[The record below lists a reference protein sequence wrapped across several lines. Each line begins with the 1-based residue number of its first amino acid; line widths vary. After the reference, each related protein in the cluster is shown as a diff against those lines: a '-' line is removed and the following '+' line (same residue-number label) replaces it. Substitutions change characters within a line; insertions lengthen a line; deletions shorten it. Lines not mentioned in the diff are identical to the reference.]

1 MTIQPVQPPISEA
14 SESPLPPIPV
24 VLSGGASRLYK
35 IVVHAGLLA
44 ELGQAC
50 QSVLPADAR
59 ILLLTDAQVAERYL
73 PAATQALQAA
83 GFEVVPCIIPAGEGS
98 KTLAQAQ
105 TVYELLLQSGFTRKD
120 AIVGL
125 GGGVVGDL
133 SGYCASTYHRGMAL
147 IHVPTTLVAQ
157 VDSAI
162 GGKTAVNFDRV
173 KNIVGTF
180 YQPLAVLSDPT
191 LLESLP
197 PRESAAGMA
206 EVIKYGLIESSCLG
220 AGSAEVW
227 SADGSFFA
235 WLLHHTEQGT
245 LRQHFPAMIRR
256 CAAIKAAV
264 VMQDELETQGLRFF
278 LNLGHTFGHAYESL
292 SQYGLLHGEAVAI
305 GMVKAVRLA
314 IQLGMIPPVL
324 ETQLLA
330 LYQPWQ
336 LPSQP
341 PPMMS
346 FEPSALLQKMRQ
358 DKKNRDARIRLI
370 LPVEQAGQVVVRN
383 DIPDAQILEI
393 LRA

>member
-1 MTIQPVQPPISEA
+1 MQPAPLSRSQEDASPLSPIS
-14 SESPLPPIPV
+14 V
-24 VLSGGASRLYK
+24 MLSGAASRHYD
-35 IVVHAGLLA
+35 IVVRAGLLQS
-44 ELGQAC
+44 LGPLC
-50 QSVLPADAR
+50 QPVLLADAR
-59 ILLLTDAQVAERYL
+59 ILILTDAQVAERYL
-73 PAATQALQAA
+73 SLATQTLQAS

-105 TVYELLLQSGFTRKD
+105 KVYELLLQSGFTRKD
-120 AIVGL
+120 AILGL

-180 YQPLAVLSDPT
+180 YQPLAVFSDPV

-197 PRESAAGMA
+197 PRELAAGMA
-206 EVIKYGLIESSCLG
+206 EVIKYGLIEASCL
-220 AGSAEVW
+220 AENV
-227 SADGSFFA
+227 ADGADGYEGDFFG
-235 WLLHHTEQGT
+235 WLLNHTEKGT
-245 LRQHFPAMIRR
+245 LRQHFPEMIRR

-264 VMQDELETQGLRFF
+264 VMQDELETKGLRFF

-305 GMVKAVRLA
+305 GMVKAVRLS
-314 IQLGMIPPVL
+314 IQLGLIDPAL
-324 ETQLLA
+324 EAQLLA
-330 LYQPWQ
+330 LYQPWE
-336 LPSQP
+336 LPAQP
-341 PPMMS
+341 PSTMT
-346 FEPSALLQKMRQ
+346 FEPAALLQKMRQ

-370 LPVEQAGQVVVRN
+370 LPVKQAGQVVVRD
-383 DIPDAQILEI
+383 DIPDAQILALLAE
-393 LRA
+393 